1 MFKSV
6 YLPQTWCS
14 TGVEKWN
21 ELVRWLESGIDGE
34 LDATLREREREI
46 EKEAGRER
54 IDNVLYK
61 SYSTST
67 HLSVTWTQKNAKS
80 DYTGINTQ
88 KPLGVKQTNFT

>member
-1 MFKSV
+1 M
-6 YLPQTWCS
+6 
-14 TGVEKWN
+14 
-21 ELVRWLESGIDGE
+21 RWLESGIDGE

-67 HLSVTWTQKNAKS
+67 HLSVT
-80 DYTGINTQ
+80 
-88 KPLGVKQTNFT
+88 